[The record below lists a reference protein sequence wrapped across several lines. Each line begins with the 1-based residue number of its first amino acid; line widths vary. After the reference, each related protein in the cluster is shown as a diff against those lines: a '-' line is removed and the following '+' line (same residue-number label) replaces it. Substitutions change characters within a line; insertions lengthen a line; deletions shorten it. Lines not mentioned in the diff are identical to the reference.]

1 MTHPNGTYVWI
12 MWAVNNASFDAQPSV
27 SKKQNSY
34 KLCLDIFLKIIFIGV
49 KLFYKVVLA
58 SYVQQSESA
67 ICIIYSFTLELPSHL
82 ILIPQF

>member
-27 SKKQNSY
+27 SKKQNNY

-49 KLFYKVVLA
+49 
-58 SYVQQSESA
+58 
-67 ICIIYSFTLELPSHL
+67 
-82 ILIPQF
+82 